1 MIIGTAGHIDHGK
14 TALVKALTGVDADRL
29 KEEKARGITIDLG
42 YAYTPLPNGDV
53 LGFIDVPGHEKFIHN
68 MLAGATGI
76 DFVLLVVAA
85 DDGPMPQTRE
95 HLHILDLLGL
105 QRGVVALTK
114 ADRVSADR
122 LETVRAD
129 IAALLLGTGLQGS
142 DIYPVSALTGTGIPA
157 LRERLEAEA
166 QALQQRSASGHF
178 RLAVDRCFTL
188 SGIGTVVTGTVFSGV
203 VTVGDKLV
211 MSPSNI
217 PVRVRSIHAQDR
229 PAQTGV
235 AGQRCALNLVG
246 PGLDKASVARGDW
259 VLAEPLHAPVTRVDA
274 RLRVLASE
282 DKPLRHWTPMHV
294 HLGALDITGRIAL
307 LEGDAIAPGSD
318 ALVQLVL
325 DHPVGAL
332 HGDRFIV
339 RDQSASR
346 TVGGGQVL
354 DSFPPA
360 RGRRTAARLKLLHAQ
375 DSDVPADALQT
386 LLQASASGVD
396 VRRFALNWNLR
407 ENEARALWLSLPM
420 RRVEEAE
427 TAIGFSPA
435 AWQAL
440 RQRLLD
446 TLMAEHARVPDM
458 LGVDRE
464 RLRRM
469 TAPTLPR
476 LAFLALTDEL
486 LATGDLH
493 ASGLWLH
500 LPGHSVTLS
509 AHEEKCWIKV
519 RPQLD
524 AAPYQ
529 PPRVRDI
536 ARDLNM
542 DERTLRLTMQHLA
555 RLGEVF
561 QVAHDHFFTRE
572 AVAAMATIA
581 RKLADD
587 NALEAASFRD
597 HIGVGRKLAIQ
608 ILEFFDRTGFTRRAR
623 DSHTLRHADLFA
635 DAATLTV
642 R

>member
-53 LGFIDVPGHEKFIHN
+53 LGFVDVPGHEKFIHN

-105 QRGVVALTK
+105 KRGVVALTK
-114 ADRVSADR
+114 ADRVSAER
-122 LETVRAD
+122 LEAVRAD
-129 IAALLLGTGLQGS
+129 IAAMLLGTSLQDS
-142 DIYPVSALTGTGIPA
+142 DIYPVSALTGTGMPA
-157 LRERLEAEA
+157 LHARLETAA
-166 QALQQRSASGHF
+166 QALAQRSASGHF
-178 RLAVDRCFTL
+178 RLAIDRCFTL
-188 SGIGTVVTGTVFSGV
+188 SGIGTVVTGTVFSGI

-229 PAQTGV
+229 PAQTGM

-246 PGLDKASVARGDW
+246 PGLDKAAVTRGDW
-259 VLAEPLHAPVTRVDA
+259 LLADPLHAPVTRVDA

-282 DKPLRHWTPMHV
+282 DKPLRHWTPMHI
-294 HLGALDITGRIAL
+294 HLGAVDITGRIAL

-325 DHPVGAL
+325 DRPVGAL

-346 TVGGGQVL
+346 TVGGGRVL
-354 DSFPPA
+354 DCFPPA
-360 RGRRTAARLKLLHAQ
+360 RGRRTPARLKLLQAL
-375 DSDVPADALQT
+375 DSDTPADALQM
-386 LLQASASGVD
+386 LLQTSANGVD
-396 VRRFALNWNLR
+396 LQRFALNWNLP

-427 TAIGFSPA
+427 SAIGFSPA

-446 TLMAEHARVPDM
+446 TLRAEHARVPDM
-458 LGVDRE
+458 PGVDRE

-469 TAPTLPR
+469 TAPTLPCS
-476 LAFLALTDEL
+476 AFLALTDAL
-486 LATGDLH
+486 LSSGDLQ

-509 AHEEKCWIKV
+509 AHEEKCWIKL
-519 RPQLD
+519 RPLLD

-536 ARDLNM
+536 AHALDT
-542 DERTLRLTMQHLA
+542 DEALVRQTLLHLA
-555 RLGEVF
+555 RLGDVF
-561 QVAHDHFFTRE
+561 QVAHDHFFSRE

-597 HIGVGRKLAIQ
+597 HLGVGRKLAIQ

>member
-1 MIIGTAGHIDHGK
+1 LIIGSAGHIDHGK

-42 YAYTPLPNGDV
+42 YAYTPLPNGDM
-53 LGFIDVPGHEKFIHN
+53 LGFVDVPGHEKFIHN

-122 LETVRAD
+122 LEAVGAD
-129 IAALLLGTGLQGS
+129 IAALLLGTGLHGS
-142 DIYPVSALTGTGIPA
+142 DIYPVSSLTGTGISA
-157 LRERLEAEA
+157 LRTRLEAEA
-166 QALQQRSASGHF
+166 QALQQRSPNGHF

-188 SGIGTVVTGTVFSGV
+188 SGIGTVVTGTVFSGAV
-203 VTVGDKLV
+203 AVGDKLV

-235 AGQRCALNLVG
+235 AGQRCALNLAG
-246 PGLDKASVARGDW
+246 PGFGKAAVARGDW
-259 VLAEPLHAPVTRVDA
+259 VLAEPLHAPVVRLDA

-282 DKPLRHWTPMHV
+282 DKPLRHLTPVHI
-294 HLGALDITGRIAL
+294 HLGATDVTGRVSV
-307 LEGDAIAPGSD
+307 LEGEVVAPGMD

-325 DHPVGAL
+325 DKPVGAL

-360 RGRRTAARLKLLHAQ
+360 RGRRTAARLKLLHAL
-375 DSDVPADALQT
+375 DSDAPANALQAM
-386 LLQASASGVD
+386 LQAGASGVD
-396 VRRFALNWNLR
+396 LRRFALSWNLR
-407 ENEARALWLSLPM
+407 EDEASTVWASLAM
-420 RRVEEAE
+420 RRVEEGE
-427 TAIGFSPA
+427 TAIGFFPA
-435 AWQAL
+435 VWEAL
-440 RQRLLD
+440 RQRLVD

-469 TAPTLPR
+469 TAPALSRT
-476 LAFLALTDEL
+476 AFLALTDEL
-486 LATGDLH
+486 LAAGNIK

-500 LPGHSVTLS
+500 LPGHSVTLL
-509 AHEEKCWIKV
+509 AHEEKLWIKV
-519 RPQLD
+519 RPLLD

-536 ARDLNM
+536 AKALDV
-542 DERTLRLTMQHLA
+542 DEPAMRLVMQHLA

-561 QVAHDHFFTRE
+561 QVAHDHFFTRK
-572 AVAAMATIA
+572 AVAALATIA
-581 RKLADD
+581 RKLAED
-587 NALEAASFRD
+587 NTLEAAAFRD
-597 HIGVGRKLAIQ
+597 RIGVGRKLAIQ
-608 ILEFFDRTGFTRRAR
+608 ILEFFDRVGFTRRAR
-623 DSHTLRHADLFA
+623 DSHKLRQADLFA
-635 DAATLTV
+635 G
-642 R
+642 

>member
-105 QRGVVALTK
+105 KRGVVALTK
-114 ADRVSADR
+114 ADRVSAQR
-122 LETVRAD
+122 LAEARVEIAD
-129 IAALLLGTGLQGS
+129 LLVGTGLQGS

-166 QALQQRSASGHF
+166 QALHLRSASGHF

-188 SGIGTVVTGTVFSGV
+188 SGIGTVVTGTVFSGAV
-203 VTVGDKLV
+203 AVGDKLV

-235 AGQRCALNLVG
+235 AGQRCALNLAG
-246 PGLDKASVARGDW
+246 PGFDKAAVARGDW
-259 VLAEPLHAPVTRVDA
+259 VLAEPLHAPVTRLDA

-282 DKPLRHWTPMHV
+282 DKPLRHWAPVHI
-294 HLGALDITGRIAL
+294 HLGATDVTGRVSV
-307 LEGDAIAPGSD
+307 LEGEVVTPGME

-325 DHPVGAL
+325 DKPVGAL

-346 TVGGGQVL
+346 TLGGGRVL
-354 DSFPPA
+354 DTFPPA
-360 RGRRTAARLKLLHAQ
+360 RGRRTPSRIELLRALETGA
-375 DSDVPADALQT
+375 PADALQAM
-386 LLQASASGVD
+386 LQAGASGVD
-396 VRRFALNWNLR
+396 LRRFALSWNLR
-407 ENEARALWLSLPM
+407 EDEASTVWASLAM
-420 RRVEEAE
+420 RRMEEGEA
-427 TAIGFSPA
+427 AIGFSPA
-435 AWQAL
+435 VWEAL

-469 TAPTLPR
+469 TAPTLSR
-476 LAFLALTDEL
+476 IAFLALTDEL
-486 LATGDLH
+486 LAAGNIK

-500 LPGHSVTLS
+500 LPGHSVTLL
-509 AHEEKCWIKV
+509 AHEEKLWIKV
-519 RPQLD
+519 RPLLD

-536 ARDLNM
+536 AKALDV
-542 DERTLRLTMQHLA
+542 DEPAMRLMMQHLA

-572 AVAAMATIA
+572 AVAALASIA
-581 RKLADD
+581 RKLAED
-587 NALEAASFRD
+587 NTLEAAAFRD
-597 HIGVGRKLAIQ
+597 RIGVGRKLAIQ
-608 ILEFFDRTGFTRRAR
+608 ILEFFDRVGFTRRAR
-623 DSHTLRHADLFA
+623 DSHKLRHTDLFA
-635 DAATLTV
+635 G
-642 R
+642 

>member
-53 LGFIDVPGHEKFIHN
+53 LGFVDVPGHEKFIHN

-142 DIYPVSALTGTGIPA
+142 DVYPVSALTGTGIPA

-259 VLAEPLHAPVTRVDA
+259 VLAEPLHAPVTRLDA

-282 DKPLRHWTPMHV
+282 DKPLRHWMPVHI
-294 HLGALDITGRIAL
+294 HLGATDVTGRVSV
-307 LEGDAIAPGSD
+307 LEGEVVAPGMD

-325 DHPVGAL
+325 DKPVGAL

-346 TVGGGQVL
+346 TLGGGRVL

-360 RGRRTAARLKLLHAQ
+360 RGRRTPSRIELLRALETGA
-375 DSDVPADALQT
+375 PANALQAM
-386 LLQASASGVD
+386 LQASASGVD
-396 VRRFALNWNLR
+396 LRRFARNWNLR
-407 ENEARALWLSLPM
+407 EDEASSVWTSLPM
-420 RRVEEAE
+420 RRVEEGE
-427 TAIGFSPA
+427 TAIGFSSA
-435 AWQAL
+435 VWEAL

-446 TLMAEHARVPDM
+446 TLTAEHERVPDM

-469 TAPTLPR
+469 TAPMLSR
-476 LAFLALTDEL
+476 SAFLALTDES
-486 LATGDLH
+486 LATGNIK

-500 LPGHSVTLS
+500 LPGHSVALL
-509 AHEEKCWIKV
+509 AHEEKLWAKV
-519 RPQLD
+519 RPLLD

-536 ARDLNM
+536 ANVLDV
-542 DERTLRLTMQHLA
+542 DEPVMRLLLQRLA

-561 QVAHDHFFTRE
+561 QVAHDHFFTRGS
-572 AVAAMATIA
+572 VALLATIA
-581 RKLADD
+581 RQLAQDD
-587 NALEAASFRD
+587 LLEAAVFRD
-597 HIGVGRKLAIQ
+597 RIGVGRKLAIQ
-608 ILEFFDRTGFTRRAR
+608 ILEFFDRVGFTRRAR
-623 DSHTLRHADLFA
+623 DRHKLRHADLF
-635 DAATLTV
+635 TG
-642 R
+642 

>member
-53 LGFIDVPGHEKFIHN
+53 LGFVDVPGHEKFIHN

-114 ADRVSADR
+114 ADRVSAQR
-122 LETVRAD
+122 LEAVRAD
-129 IAALLLGTGLQGS
+129 IAALLLDTGLQGS
-142 DIYPVSALTGTGIPA
+142 DIYPVSALTGSGMPA
-157 LRERLEAEA
+157 LRARLEAEA
-166 QALQQRSASGHF
+166 QALAQRSASGHF

-246 PGLDKASVARGDW
+246 SGFDKTAVQRGGW
-259 VLAEPLHAPVTRVDA
+259 VLAESLHAPVARLDA

-282 DKPLRHWTPMHV
+282 NKPLRHWTPVHI
-294 HLGALDITGRIAL
+294 HLGATDVTGRVSV
-307 LEGDAIAPGSD
+307 LEGEVVAPGMD

-325 DHPVGAL
+325 DKPVGAL

-346 TVGGGQVL
+346 TVGGGRVL

-360 RGRRTAARLKLLHAQ
+360 RGRRTAARLQLLRALETGA
-375 DSDVPADALQT
+375 PADALRAM
-386 LLQASASGVD
+386 LQASTSGVD
-396 VRRFALNWNLR
+396 LRRFALNWNLR
-407 ENEARALWLSLPM
+407 EDEASAVWAALPM
-420 RRVEEAE
+420 RRVEEGE
-427 TAIGFSPA
+427 IAIGFSLA

-440 RQRLLD
+440 GQRLLD
-446 TLMAEHARVPDM
+446 TLLMAEHARVPDM

-469 TAPTLPR
+469 TAPMLSR
-476 LAFLALTDEL
+476 SAFLALADEL
-486 LATGDLH
+486 LATGNIK

-500 LPGHSVTLS
+500 LPGHSVALL
-509 AHEEKCWIKV
+509 AYEEKLWAKV
-519 RPQLD
+519 RPLLD

-536 ARDLNM
+536 ANVLDV
-542 DERTLRLTMQHLA
+542 DEPVMRLLLQRLA

-561 QVAHDHFFTRE
+561 QVAHDHFFTRGS
-572 AVAAMATIA
+572 VALLATIA
-581 RKLADD
+581 RQLAQDD
-587 NALEAASFRD
+587 LLEAAVFRD
-597 HIGVGRKLAIQ
+597 RIGVGRKLAIQ
-608 ILEFFDRTGFTRRAR
+608 ILEFFDRVGFTRRAR
-623 DSHTLRHADLFA
+623 DRHKLRHADLF
-635 DAATLTV
+635 TG
-642 R
+642 